1 MEPNSNEQVVD
12 TQTTIDTQQQQQPV
26 EQQQQQPV
34 QQEQQQAEQQQNQQ
48 QDEKAEPPKEEEQ
61 QEEQSNKKRELR
73 KHFVQSSNL
82 DWVAYDKVKKDLY
95 IQFRSGGFYRYLK
108 VPEDIF
114 TSLLNAG
121 SKGRYHNIKI
131 KYKYEY
137 EKLN

>member
-1 MEPNSNEQVVD
+1 MEPNNNEQVVD
-12 TQTTIDTQQQQQPV
+12 VQTTTDTQQQPV
-26 EQQQQQPV
+26 EQQPV
-34 QQEQQQAEQQQNQQ
+34 QQEQQQVEQQQQNQQ

-61 QEEQSNKKRELR
+61 QEEQNKKKRELR

-95 IQFRSGGFYRYLK
+95 IQFRSGGLYRYLK

-121 SKGRYHNIKI
+121 SKGRYHNLRI